1 MGKKRRAPAS
11 ATTGEANKRHN
22 KSDDAPPSASIAPAA
37 ARIKVQSRSSSSSSL
52 SSSSASSS
60 PSTSSAHA
68 RRNAKKKSNNANAN
82 DDHNPSIPISKS
94 DHDSTLALLRSMDW
108 EMAKNTSRRNVI
120 RHDDPSTPRNRMNKP
135 YCMSFIFGRNMKDP
149 DGSMSYWSAKY
160 PKVYS
165 ELRDLMARYD
175 RDFGYTHIT
184 LNRNLRCKRHT
195 DGGNA
200 GPSYI
205 AGFGDYRGGG
215 LLVEPPGGGGGSED
229 GTTVLD
235 LRGRFVKFNG
245 KTQPH
250 ETLAFEGERF
260 TLVYYTSDINSGGGG
275 EGTTGTFVDRRR
287 GGAAAASSA
296 EGVSSGMAA
305 KFNEIKAR
313 LGKKK

>member
-1 MGKKRRAPAS
+1 
-11 ATTGEANKRHN
+11 
-22 KSDDAPPSASIAPAA
+22 
-37 ARIKVQSRSSSSSSL
+37 
-52 SSSSASSS
+52 
-60 PSTSSAHA
+60 
-68 RRNAKKKSNNANAN
+68 
-82 DDHNPSIPISKS
+82 
-94 DHDSTLALLRSMDW
+94 
-108 EMAKNTSRRNVI
+108 MAKNTSRRNVI

-165 ELRDLMARYD
+165 ELRDLMAKYD

-215 LLVEPPGGGGGSED
+215 LLVEPPGGGGSSDE
-229 GTTVLD
+229 TTVLD
-235 LRGRFVKFNG
+235 LRGRFVTFNG

-260 TLVYYTSDINSGGGG
+260 TLVYYTSDIKSGGGG
-275 EGTTGTFVDRRR
+275 ERGDDDGNVRGSSSRGHHRGVGGRRQLGHGGEIQRDQGEAREEEMREEARRNGTKANAECAPPVHEQRELCRKYY
-287 GGAAAASSA
+287 ASRNIWFRFTYIRKQS
-296 EGVSSGMAA
+296 ESRVRIS
-305 KFNEIKAR
+305 
-313 LGKKK
+313 

>member
-1 MGKKRRAPAS
+1 
-11 ATTGEANKRHN
+11 
-22 KSDDAPPSASIAPAA
+22 
-37 ARIKVQSRSSSSSSL
+37 
-52 SSSSASSS
+52 
-60 PSTSSAHA
+60 
-68 RRNAKKKSNNANAN
+68 
-82 DDHNPSIPISKS
+82 
-94 DHDSTLALLRSMDW
+94 MDW

-120 RHDDPSTPRNRMNKP
+120 RHDDPSTPRNHMNKP

-149 DGSMSYWSAKY
+149 DGSMSYWSLKY

-215 LLVEPPGGGGGSED
+215 LLVEPPGGGGSSDE
-229 GTTVLD
+229 TTVLD
-235 LRGRFVKFNG
+235 LRGRFVTFNG

-260 TLVYYTSDINSGGGG
+260 TLVYYTSDIKSGGGG
-275 EGTTGTFVDRRR
+275 ARGRRR
-287 GGAAAASSA
+287 ERSRIVVAGAPPRRRRKASARTWRRNSTRSRRGSGRRNEGGGATKRHK
-296 EGVSSGMAA
+296 GKCGMCTTRA
-305 KFNEIKAR
+305 
-313 LGKKK
+313 